1 MKINP
6 NQHYQCGFI
15 QVPLILITIA
25 ILTTVG
31 ITGNYYIKNNHS
43 TNTDTANTDIATSTE
58 KELIKKNNLKKDP
71 ITSFMEK
78 GMEGQDICVLQEIL
92 KKEDVFDGTVT
103 CYYGSVT
110 HWAVSKLVG
119 KYGYFQTPDN
129 FGKIDETAMNLINQL
144 YVIDEDGFIQKNLT
158 TNIQEVELTF
168 QDKIKPVI
176 SETEEKEPLDLSDY
190 YIKNTKTNIADKI
203 RVVEPK
209 NTSQKQTFS
218 YEEIVTL
225 QEEENNK
232 NLEKEKARIEI
243 ILFLS
248 EDIDTLKSIL
258 DEIIRSRERY
268 ISYADEITREREQ
281 SLLSLLPFAPDIEL
295 KNFIQKGVDTQQKRL
310 LDIRGDYETSFGFIE
325 DGLKEY
331 IGKISFVRDELANER
346 ETDDLADYLFGA
358 DNEIDRFLSLL
369 QEINGMANNREKIY
383 SEAYTKY
390 LGYIDSLNSVYQIGY
405 FVSSKLSEIESKISQ
420 EPESLKI
427 NCWSTTESMGGILSG
442 KSQTY
447 IRCE

>member
-1 MKINP
+1 MWQAFSLPTKANKNMKINP

-58 KELIKKNNLKKDP
+58 KELIKNNNLKKDP

-176 SETEEKEPLDLSDY
+176 SETEEKEPLDLSKY
-190 YIKNTKTNIADKI
+190 KLENN
-203 RVVEPK
+203 EQL
-209 NTSQKQTFS
+209 NQ
-218 YEEIVTL
+218 EEIVETNDTKEEARLKIISWLKEDIEELNAIL
-225 QEEENNK
+225 QETE
-232 NLEKEKARIEI
+232 
-243 ILFLS
+243 
-248 EDIDTLKSIL
+248 
-258 DEIIRSRERY
+258 RSRERY
-268 ISYADEITREREQ
+268 IDFAEEITTQRKQ
-281 SLLSLLPFAPDIEL
+281 SLASLLSLAPDNDI
-295 KNFIQKGVDTQQKRL
+295 KNFIQKGVDNQQKRL
-310 LDIRGDYETSFGFIE
+310 DDIRNDYETSFGILG
-325 DGLKEY
+325 DGMKEY
-331 IGKISFVRDELANER
+331 IEKISFVYNQLSIENEV
-346 ETDDLADYLFGA
+346 DDLDEYLFGA
-358 DNEIDRFLSLL
+358 DKEIKSFLNLL
-369 QEINGMANNREKIY
+369 QEINKMASNREELY
-383 SEAYTKY
+383 STGYSKY
-390 LGYIDSLNSVYQIGY
+390 LGYIKDLNSVAQMSYSI
-405 FVSSKLSEIESKISQ
+405 SSKLSEIENKISQ
-420 EPESLKI
+420 EPENLEIK
-427 NCWSTTESMGGILSG
+427 CWSTTESIDGIFSG
-442 KSQTY
+442 KSQTF